1 MKRWLAVIAL
11 ALAPIMTGPAA
22 AQSSIDG
29 VWRDDGGYVEITVGP
44 CGTQSGQTRC
54 GRITRIIRMKP
65 GETDRDRHND
75 NPALR
80 SRSILGIT
88 ILSGLTWRDGAWRGR
103 VYNPEDG
110 GTYRS
115 EVRPGA
121 GGTLQVKGC
130 LGFICRT
137 KVWPSAR

>member
-1 MKRWLAVIAL
+1 MTRWLAVLAL
-11 ALAPIMTGPAA
+11 ALAGPAS

-44 CGTQSGQTRC
+44 CGQTRC
-54 GRITRIIRMKP
+54 GRITRIIRVKP
-65 GETDRDRHND
+65 GETERDRHND

-80 SRSILGIT
+80 SRSILGII
-88 ILSGLTWRDGAWRGR
+88 ILSGLAWRDGAWRGR

-110 GTYRS
+110 GTYRT

-121 GGTLQVKGC
+121 GGTLEVKGC

-137 KVWPSAR
+137 RVWPSAR

>member
-1 MKRWLAVIAL
+1 MRGWLAAAAL
-11 ALAPIMTGPAA
+11 ALAVPVS
-22 AQSSIDG
+22 AQSTIDG

-44 CGTQSGQTRC
+44 CGETRC
-54 GRITRIIRMKP
+54 GRITRILRTKP

-80 SRSILGIT
+80 SRPILGIT
-88 ILSGLTWRDGAWRGR
+88 ILSALAWRDGAWRGR

-110 GTYRS
+110 GTYRV
-115 EVRPGA
+115 EVRPGR
-121 GGTLQVKGC
+121 GGTLEVKGC

-137 KVWPSAR
+137 KVWPRAS

>member
-1 MKRWLAVIAL
+1 MRGWLVVLGL
-11 ALAPIMTGPAA
+11 ALASPAA
-22 AQSSIDG
+22 AQGTIDG

-44 CGTQSGQTRC
+44 CAALASGPSGRC

-75 NPALR
+75 NPTLR
-80 SRSILGIT
+80 QRPILGIT
-88 ILSGLTWRDGAWRGR
+88 ILSGLIWRDGAWRGR

-110 GTYRS
+110 GTYRA

-121 GGTLQVKGC
+121 RGTLEVKGC